1 MALTSL
7 DLRTL
12 EIAAGVAECGSM
24 SQAAARFGLTQS
36 AVSQAVRRVEAV
48 VGAPLLHRDRRPLVA
63 TGAGR
68 ALVERV
74 RALRLDVERAL
85 DAARAAAHLPERLD
99 IRLGLVDS
107 FAGTVGALFIKDLLE
122 GAMALRLTAWSG
134 LSFSH
139 TQALTNH
146 AIDVAVT
153 SDPMDNLADIVRHPI
168 LREPFVLVVPRPLAG
183 RIAHLDL
190 ADVLASHNLVRHSAR
205 SHMGQQIER
214 HLGRLRLS
222 PRFTLEFDTSDVLI
236 AMVATGVGVAITTPL
251 CVLQG
256 GRHIADI
263 VVLPMPGPGAFR
275 EILLATRLGE
285 IDDVGL
291 RMANRARDL
300 VRGQI
305 LPSIAPI
312 ASWLDDTGSGMR
324 VL

>member
-1 MALTSL
+1 MPLTSP

-12 EIAAGVAECGSM
+12 EIAAAVAECGSM
-24 SQAAARFGLTQS
+24 SQAAARFDLTQS

-74 RALRLDVERAL
+74 RALRVEVERAL
-85 DAARAAAHLPERLD
+85 DAARAAARLPERLD
-99 IRLGLVDS
+99 VRLGLVDS
-107 FAGTVGALFIKDLLE
+107 FAGTIGALFIKDLLE

-139 TQALTNH
+139 TQALKTH

-153 SDPMDNLADIVRHPI
+153 SDPMDDFPDAIRHPI
-168 LREPFVLVVPRPLAG
+168 LSEPFVLVVPRGLAEPIAAVDLAG
-183 RIAHLDL
+183 VFAAH
-190 ADVLASHNLVRHSAR
+190 ALVRHSAR

-222 PRFTLEFDTSDVLI
+222 PPFTLEFDTSDVLV
-236 AMVATGVGVAITTPL
+236 AMVATGVGVAVTTPL

-256 GRHIADI
+256 GRHAADI
-263 VVLPMPGPGAFR
+263 AVLPLPGPGASR

-285 IDDVGL
+285 IDDVGR
-291 RMANRARDL
+291 RMADRAREL
-300 VRGQI
+300 VRGQV
-305 LPSIAPI
+305 LPSVARIVP
-312 ASWLDDTGSGMR
+312 WLGEPGSGLR